1 MGVLG
6 ILLLVIFII
15 TSLLLI
21 GLVLI
26 QDEQGEGLGGIFGGG
41 SAAPVG
47 NRTGNILTKTTTIL
61 GAIFFLTSFGLA
73 WLNRTP
79 EAGNVE
85 AAARQLEAEEGA
97 IEWWRTEESVVP
109 DAETEIEP
117 PAEVQSV
124 DDGSE
129 ALNPDEPSSD
139 EESSPTDESAE

>member
-6 ILLLVIFII
+6 IVLLVIFVI

-21 GLVLI
+21 AIVLI

-79 EAGNVE
+79 ESGNVE
-85 AAARQLEAEEGA
+85 AAARQLEAEEGGV
-97 IEWWRTEESVVP
+97 EWWRTEETVVP
-109 DAETEIEP
+109 EGESGQVEDLPEVEAPGET
-117 PAEVQSV
+117 Q
-124 DDGSE
+124 
-129 ALNPDEPSSD
+129 
-139 EESSPTDESAE
+139 TDE

>member
-6 ILLLVIFII
+6 ILLLVIFVI

-21 GLVLI
+21 GIVLI

-41 SAAPVG
+41 SNAPVG
-47 NRTGNILTKTTTIL
+47 NRTGNILTKTTSIL

-85 AAARQLEAEEGA
+85 AAARQLEAEQGA
-97 IEWWRTEESVVP
+97 IEWWRTEDEP
-109 DAETEIEP
+109 ALPEETPEVEP
-117 PAEVQSV
+117 PAEVETAG
-124 DDGSE
+124 D
-129 ALNPDEPSSD
+129 
-139 EESSPTDESAE
+139 ESSE

>member
-6 ILLLVIFII
+6 IILLVIFIA

-47 NRTGNILTKTTTIL
+47 NRTGNILTKTTSIL

-85 AAARQLEAEEGA
+85 AAARALEAEQGA
-97 IEWWRTEESVVP
+97 IEWWRT
-109 DAETEIEP
+109 
-117 PAEVQSV
+117 
-124 DDGSE
+124 
-129 ALNPDEPSSD
+129 
-139 EESSPTDESAE
+139 DESAAEGGIDAPATLDSQAEETPATGEPDAAGDSTDNGAE

>member
-6 ILLLVIFII
+6 ILLLVIFVIA
-15 TSLLLI
+15 SLLLI
-21 GLVLI
+21 AIVLI

-79 EAGNVE
+79 ESGNVE
-85 AAARQLEAEEGA
+85 AAARRLEAEESA
-97 IEWWRTEESVVP
+97 VEWWRTEEPVLP
-109 DAETEIEP
+109 E
-117 PAEVQSV
+117 
-124 DDGSE
+124 SE
-129 ALNPDEPSSD
+129 AAPPEDLPEV
-139 EESSPTDESAE
+139 ESSGDGEAE